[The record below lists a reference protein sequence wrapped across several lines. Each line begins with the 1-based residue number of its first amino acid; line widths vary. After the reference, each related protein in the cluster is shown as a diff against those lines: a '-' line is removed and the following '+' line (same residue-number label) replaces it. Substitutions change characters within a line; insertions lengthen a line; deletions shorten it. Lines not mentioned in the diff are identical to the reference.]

1 MIRISLPRRAADGLS
16 PATGTSSPADLPEPR
31 KKRGPAESRRRGLS
45 LLEVMLAIAILG
57 GCVAVIGELVRIGSR
72 HAEEVRLL
80 TTAQLLCE
88 SKIEEIEAGVIP
100 PEAISSAPFET
111 TPDWFYSVTINALD
125 QEELME
131 VRVTVE
137 QAEATR
143 MQPFT
148 FTLVRWML
156 DPALEESSEIV
167 SDTTTGDGVSDS
179 ATSAVQEAGDA
190 TE

>member
-1 MIRISLPRRAADGLS
+1 
-16 PATGTSSPADLPEPR
+16 
-31 KKRGPAESRRRGLS
+31 
-45 LLEVMLAIAILG
+45 MLAIAILG
-57 GCVAVIGELVRIGSR
+57 GCVAVIGELVRLGSR

-80 TTAQLLCE
+80 TAAQLLCE
-88 SKIEEIEAGVIP
+88 SKIEEIEAGVIA
-100 PEAISSAPFET
+100 PEAITSAPFDS
-111 TPDWFYSVTINALD
+111 TPDWFYSVTINSLE

-156 DPALEESSEIV
+156 DPALEESTDEL
-167 SDTTTGDGVSDS
+167 SDITTDGSVSDS
-179 ATSAVQEAGDA
+179 ATSSTQEAGDVN
-190 TE
+190 

>member
-1 MIRISLPRRAADGLS
+1 M
-16 PATGTSSPADLPEPR
+16 
-31 KKRGPAESRRRGLS
+31 
-45 LLEVMLAIAILG
+45 AILG
-57 GCVAVIGELVRIGSR
+57 GCIAVIGELVRLGSR

-88 SKIEEIEAGVIP
+88 SKIEEIEAGVTA
-100 PEAISSAPFET
+100 PESITSAPFDT
-111 TPDWFYSVTINALD
+111 TPDWFYSVTVNALE

-143 MQPFT
+143 VEPFT

-156 DPALEESSEIV
+156 DPALEESSDAV
-167 SDTTTGDGVSDS
+167 GDSTMTEDS
-179 ATSAVQEAGDA
+179 ASGAAASGAQEAGDA
-190 TE
+190 AR

>member
-1 MIRISLPRRAADGLS
+1 
-16 PATGTSSPADLPEPR
+16 
-31 KKRGPAESRRRGLS
+31 
-45 LLEVMLAIAILG
+45 MLAMAILG
-57 GCVAVIGELVRIGSR
+57 GCIAVIGELVRLGSR

-88 SKIEEIEAGVIP
+88 SKIEEIEAGVTS
-100 PEAISSAPFET
+100 PESITSAPFDT
-111 TPDWFYSVTINALD
+111 TPDWFYSITVNALE

-143 MQPFT
+143 VEPFT

-156 DPALEESSEIV
+156 DPALEESS
-167 SDTTTGDGVSDS
+167 DAVSDS
-179 ATSAVQEAGDA
+179 TMTEDSASGASASDGQEAGDA
-190 TE
+190 AR

>member
-1 MIRISLPRRAADGLS
+1 LPTREPANTRRG
-16 PATGTSSPADLPEPR
+16 
-31 KKRGPAESRRRGLS
+31 GLS

-57 GCVAVIGELVRIGSR
+57 GCVAVIGELVRLGSR

-88 SKIEEIEAGVIP
+88 SKIEEIEAGVIA
-100 PEAISSAPFET
+100 PEAITSAPFET

-143 MQPFT
+143 NMPFT
-148 FTLVRWML
+148 FTLVRWVL
-156 DPALEESSEIV
+156 DPTLEESSGELID
-167 SDTTTGDGVSDS
+167 STTTDATGLDA
-179 ATSAVQEAGDA
+179 ATSGSQGVGDVLP
-190 TE
+190 